1 MSDFPGQGSAFVGI
15 LDAFWESKGL
25 VSPEKFRESCAP
37 TVLLAR
43 LPKRAFTT
51 DETGTAKL
59 EIYHYGEL
67 PIRKGHLEWSLKNSQ
82 GKTLHK
88 GKLSVPAI
96 SCATVD
102 PLGEIRF
109 DFKDCHQAE
118 KLTLHATLNNNFHNE
133 WDIWVYPNSETQE
146 QSHTNKDYVMANTYD
161 EHVREALRQCKK
173 VLLVPEKKMGRKTHF
188 AGHFWN
194 PIMFNWDPMI
204 VGTLIQHE
212 HPAFRNFPTDAHAD
226 WQWWDILNYAHALQL
241 DGCPELTPLIQSI
254 DSYEYNQKLGIAFE
268 AQVEKGKLF
277 VLNVDIH
284 KDLDQRPATRQL
296 LRSIQ
301 NYVASDDFRPE
312 VILPLHRIDSWLTPI
327 KSTEKKNS
335 AENAAIEQLL
345 NQ

>member
-1 MSDFPGQGSAFVGI
+1 MNESLLRTANSGGFQLLGLSDFPGQGSAFVGI

-118 KLTLHATLNNNFHNE
+118 KLTLHATL
-133 WDIWVYPNSETQE
+133 S
-146 QSHTNKDYVMANTYD
+146 
-161 EHVREALRQCKK
+161 
-173 VLLVPEKKMGRKTHF
+173 
-188 AGHFWN
+188 
-194 PIMFNWDPMI
+194 
-204 VGTLIQHE
+204 LIH
-212 HPAFRNFPTDAHAD
+212 
-226 WQWWDILNYAHALQL
+226 I
-241 DGCPELTPLIQSI
+241 
-254 DSYEYNQKLGIAFE
+254 
-268 AQVEKGKLF
+268 
-277 VLNVDIH
+277 
-284 KDLDQRPATRQL
+284 
-296 LRSIQ
+296 
-301 NYVASDDFRPE
+301 
-312 VILPLHRIDSWLTPI
+312 
-327 KSTEKKNS
+327 
-335 AENAAIEQLL
+335 
-345 NQ
+345 